1 MILRNFTFFDK
12 IIIEADKAVVTVLGM
27 PETTSRENPAQSVD
41 SPDLNESEQRASA
54 RLMRVNHSGEVSAQA
69 LYQGQALTA
78 KLPQVRQ
85 AMEQAALEE
94 NDHLIWCKQ
103 RIDELGSHT
112 SFLNPLWYTGSFII
126 GASAGKL
133 GDKWSLGFVAETE
146 KQVVNHLDE
155 HLSKMAPQ
163 DVKSRAVLEQMKED
177 ELHHGT
183 TAMEAGGAELPL
195 PVKKAMGIVSKLMT
209 KTSYWI

>member
-27 PETTSRENPAQSVD
+27 PETTSRENPAQSVE
-41 SPDLNESEQRASA
+41 SPDLNESEQLASA

>member
-27 PETTSRENPAQSVD
+27 PETTSRENPAQSAD
-41 SPDLNESEQRASA
+41 SPDLNESEQLASA